1 MAKAAVAQETSRT
14 KNGRVRK
21 SRVAAGK
28 DLGIKKQNSSN
39 KKDAQH
45 VVEQDGSWIV
55 KSALSGRF
63 VTQPY
68 LDKREAIDAGRRLAK
83 SQGSDLLIHG
93 RNGQIFQHSP
103 AASALPDD
111 IIRKAIRSTNEKA
124 IKNTAGSR
132 NLKKSSAKKK

>member
-1 MAKAAVAQETSRT
+1 MAKAAVAQQTSRT
-14 KNGRVRK
+14 KNGRARK

-45 VVEQDGSWIV
+45 VVEQGGSWIV

-111 IIRKAIRSTNEKA
+111 IIRKAIRSANEKA
-124 IKNTAGSR
+124 LKKTAGSR
-132 NLKKSSAKKK
+132 NLKKSPAKKK